1 MCAQSS
7 EGRDCLLSRCLRW
20 NGFGESATVST
31 VPGERTIPVK
41 AGGQMALGE
50 RSPETGAWMMAD
62 PAEQLSAA
70 FMIQDMLPDA
80 KYYNDR
86 LRAVINGLL

>member
-50 RSPETGAWMMAD
+50 RSPETKGD
-62 PAEQLSAA
+62 VVEYLLSWK
-70 FMIQDMLPDA
+70 I
-80 KYYNDR
+80 
-86 LRAVINGLL
+86 